1 MKKKLIYGIVLA
13 FVLLVGLQQ
22 VSILAAE
29 EDTVIELN
37 DEEQDIIQKMEEDT
51 ELVESEIETEYED
64 EEMII
69 DEELAEESGN
79 CDEESEV
86 SQENEEAK
94 YTKGEIAGG
103 TWNLDEAG
111 VLTITGYTEMP
122 QWNNEKEV
130 PWYSMR
136 QDIQKIIIEGVA
148 TIGDY
153 AFYDCVNVEEVE
165 IPDSVTRI
173 GKNAFYNCNGL
184 TKMDIG

>member
-1 MKKKLIYGIVLA
+1 MKKKMIYGIA
-13 FVLLVGLQQ
+13 FASALLVGVQQ
-22 VSILAAE
+22 ISILAAE

-37 DEEQDIIQKMEEDT
+37 DEEQNIVQEMEEDT
-51 ELVESEIETEYED
+51 ELVESEVETEYE
-64 EEMII
+64 ELII
-69 DEELAEESGN
+69 DEELAEESEN
-79 CDEESEV
+79 FDEESE
-86 SQENEEAK
+86 SNQENEETK

-103 TWNLDEAG
+103 TWKLDEAG
-111 VLTITGYTEMP
+111 VLTIIGYTEMP

-136 QDIQKIIIEGVA
+136 QDIQKIIIEGVT

-153 AFYDCVNVEEVE
+153 AFYDCVNVEKVE

>member
-13 FVLLVGLQQ
+13 SALLVGLQH

-51 ELVESEIETEYED
+51 ELVESEVETEYE
-64 EEMII
+64 ELVI
-69 DEELAEESGN
+69 DEELAEESRN
-79 CDEESEV
+79 CDEESELN
-86 SQENEEAK
+86 QENEEAK

-130 PWYSMR
+130 TWYSMR
-136 QDIQKIIIEGVA
+136 QDIQKIIIEGVT

-153 AFYDCVNVEEVE
+153 AFCDCVNVEEVE